1 MSDRWRR
8 WSGSP
13 GDIGKLPT
21 TVRLDR
27 RVMLCVLMAVLAV
40 AGVPAA

>member
-1 MSDRWRR
+1 MAPLERLAR
-8 WSGSP
+8 
-13 GDIGKLPT
+13 DIGKLQT